1 MREKK
6 IYNYYKTFVIFFQI
20 TKLQAAIKFGE
31 EDLPG
36 AKVSCIVYI
45 YDPKYSYICIFRTL
59 KYVVQ
64 IILYIR

>member
-6 IYNYYKTFVIFFQI
+6 IYNETFVIFFQI

-36 AKVSCIVYI
+36 AKVSCMQYI
-45 YDPKYSYICIFRTL
+45 YDPKYSYI
-59 KYVVQ
+59 
-64 IILYIR
+64 